1 MRILLADD
9 HPFYLDALERQLSK
23 AFRGSEVRSFPSYAE
38 LCEALREAGADL
50 VLLDYSLPPPEEDDP
65 IRRVVALAGGTPVII
80 ISGVANADNVKAC
93 VAAGV
98 RGYLPKTMSPRLFT
112 DAVSLVLHG
121 GTYLPV
127 ESALA
132 SLTAISQPVAAPPR
146 KERQVATDGTGIDAR
161 DRELLQMIANGLSNK
176 EIATNM
182 GVQEATV
189 KFYVSRLFRRLG
201 VKNRSQAASWAA
213 RLN

>member
-1 MRILLADD
+1 
-9 HPFYLDALERQLSK
+9 
-23 AFRGSEVRSFPSYAE
+23 
-38 LCEALREAGADL
+38 
-50 VLLDYSLPPPEEDDP
+50 
-65 IRRVVALAGGTPVII
+65 
-80 ISGVANADNVKAC
+80 
-93 VAAGV
+93 
-98 RGYLPKTMSPRLFT
+98 MSPRLFT